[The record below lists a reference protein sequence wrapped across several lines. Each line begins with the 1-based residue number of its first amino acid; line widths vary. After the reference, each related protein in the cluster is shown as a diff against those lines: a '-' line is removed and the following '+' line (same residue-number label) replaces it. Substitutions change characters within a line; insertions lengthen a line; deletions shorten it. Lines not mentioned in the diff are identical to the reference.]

1 MKSIQSPYK
10 ELLDDLLAGLK
21 QALGENLVSLAVY
34 GSVARGDCRKDSDID
49 ILIICKILPK
59 EKLRRQEL
67 FIEVEDGLDLEPLYN
82 EGFYPNF
89 SPVLKTVEEANF
101 LTPLYLDM
109 VEDAVILYDEEDF
122 FKNILYIL
130 RANLKKHR
138 AKRVSIGKKWY
149 WDLKPDLKYGEV
161 VVIE

>member
-10 ELLDDLLAGLK
+10 ELLDDLLARLK
-21 QALGENLVSLAVY
+21 KAFGENLVSFVVY
-34 GSVARGDCRKDSDID
+34 GSVARGDYRKDSDID
-49 ILIICKILPK
+49 LLIICRTLPE

-67 FIEVEDGLDLEPLYN
+67 FIEIEDGLNLKALYK

-89 SPVLKTVEEANF
+89 SPVLKTVEEAKF

-109 VEDAVILYDEEDF
+109 VEDAMILYDTEDF
-122 FKNILYIL
+122 FKNVLDRL
-130 RANLKKHR
+130 RAILKKQG

>member
-1 MKSIQSPYK
+1 MKTIQSPYK

-21 QALGENLVSLAVY
+21 KALGENLISLAVY
-34 GSVARGDCRKDSDID
+34 GSVARGDYRKDSDVD
-49 ILIICKILPK
+49 LLIICESLPK

-67 FIEVEDGLDLEPLYN
+67 FIEIEDDLDLEKLYK

-89 SPVLKTVEEANF
+89 SPVLKTIEEAKF

-109 VEDAVILYDEEDF
+109 VEDAVILYDKEEF
-122 FKNILYIL
+122 FRNILDKL
-130 RANLKKHR
+130 RKSLEKQG
-138 AKRVSIGKKWY
+138 AKRVFIGKKWY
-149 WDLKPDLKYGEV
+149 WDLKPGMKHGEV